1 MPDSRKRGARAP
13 KASEAPICQ
22 VAMCPICTVVTAT
35 GQVRPE
41 VVEHLIK
48 AGMELMLA
56 VKSVVDA
63 RTEGHGPARMEKIE
77 VEE

>member
-1 MPDSRKRGARAP
+1 MPQSRTRRKQAAP
-13 KASEAPICQ
+13 ETPICQ
-22 VAMCPICTVVTAT
+22 VAMCPICTLVAAT

-48 AGMELMLA
+48 AGMEFMLA
-56 VKSVVDA
+56 VKAIVDA

-77 VEE
+77 VE